1 MINKD
6 KIIREANKVFDLIV
20 FDKKHN
26 PLLLSNED
34 ILVIKD
40 KVKKD
45 LDFFFES
52 DPAANNL
59 DEIKITYPGFKAI
72 TFYRIANVLYKNNL
86 RSEARIITEHAHFLT
101 GIDINPGATIGTPF
115 FIDHGTGVVI
125 GETSIIGNFVRLYQG
140 VTLGALSP
148 EKGQS
153 IKGVKRHPTVGDNV
167 TIYAGASIL
176 GDISIGNNCTI
187 GGGVFLLDTIGD
199 NMKVT
204 NPKPILN
211 IKEKKK

>member
-6 KIIREANKVFDLIV
+6 KIIRDANKVYDLIV
-20 FDKKHN
+20 FNKKHVS
-26 PLLLSNED
+26 LLISDEQVNT
-34 ILVIKD
+34 IKE
-40 KVKKD
+40 KVYKD

-72 TFYRIANVLYKNNL
+72 TMYRIANVLYKNNKKT
-86 RSEARIITEHAHFLT
+86 EARIITEHAHFLT
-101 GIDINPGATIGTPF
+101 GIDINPGASIGCPF

-125 GETSIIGNFVRLYQG
+125 GETSIIGDCVRLYQG
-140 VTLGALSP
+140 VTLGALCP
-148 EKGQS
+148 DKGQS
-153 IKGVKRHPTVGDNV
+153 IRGVKRHPTVGNNV
-167 TIYAGASIL
+167 TVYAGASII
-176 GDISIGNNCTI
+176 GDITIGNNCTI
-187 GGGVFLLDTIGD
+187 GGGVFLLDSIPD

-211 IKEKKK
+211 IKEKK

>member
-1 MINKD
+1 MVNKD
-6 KIIREANKVFDLIV
+6 KIIREANRVYDLLVFNRKHVSSV
-20 FDKKHN
+20 FA
-26 PLLLSNED
+26 NED
-34 ILVIKD
+34 IESIRESVN
-40 KVKKD
+40 KD
-45 LDFFFES
+45 LEFFFES
-52 DPAANNL
+52 DPAANSL

-72 TFYRIANVLYKNNL
+72 TFYRIAHILYLQNKKV
-86 RSEARIITEHAHFLT
+86 EARIITEHAHFLT
-101 GIDINPGATIGTPF
+101 GIDINPGAKIGSPF

-125 GETSIIGNFVRLYQG
+125 GETSIIGNYVRLYQG

-187 GGGVFLLDTIGD
+187 GGGVFLLESIPD
-199 NMKVT
+199 NNKVS

-211 IKEKKK
+211 IKEKK

>member
-6 KIIREANKVFDLIV
+6 KIIREANKVFESIV

-26 PLLLSNED
+26 PLLLSSED
-34 ILVIKD
+34 ILSIKE
-40 KVKKD
+40 KVNKD
-45 LDFFFES
+45 LAFFFES
-52 DPAANNL
+52 DPAANNF

-72 TFYRIANVLYKNNL
+72 TFYRIANILYKNNQK
-86 RSEARIITEHAHFLT
+86 SEARIITEHAHFLT
-101 GIDINPGATIGTPF
+101 GIDINPGASIGTPF

-125 GETSIIGNFVRLYQG
+125 GETSVIGNYVRLYQG
-140 VTLGALSP
+140 VTLGALCP
-148 EKGQS
+148 DKGQT
-153 IKGVKRHPTVGDNV
+153 IRGVKRHPTVGDNV
-167 TIYAGASIL
+167 TIYAGASII

-187 GGGVFLLDTIGD
+187 GGGVFLLDSIPD

-211 IKEKKK
+211 IKEKK

>member
-6 KIIREANKVFDLIV
+6 KIIRDANKVYDLIV
-20 FDKKHN
+20 FDKKHVS
-26 PLLLSNED
+26 LLISNEE
-34 ILVIKD
+34 IIVIKE
-40 KVKKD
+40 KVLKD

-101 GIDINPGATIGTPF
+101 GIDINPGATIGCPF

-125 GETSIIGNFVRLYQG
+125 GETSVIGDFVRLYQG

-148 EKGQS
+148 DKGQS
-153 IKGVKRHPTVGDNV
+153 IRGVKRHPTVGNNV
-167 TIYAGASIL
+167 TIYAGASII

-187 GGGVFLLDTIGD
+187 GGGVFLLDSIPD

-211 IKEKKK
+211 IKEKK

>member
-6 KIIREANKVFDLIV
+6 RLIRDANRIYDSLVFN
-20 FDKKHN
+20 KKHTSPFIN
-26 PLLLSNED
+26 EED
-34 ILVIKD
+34 INSIKD
-40 KVKKD
+40 SVNKD
-45 LDFFFES
+45 LEFFFES
-52 DPAANNL
+52 DPAANSI
-59 DEIKITYPGFKAI
+59 DEIKVTYPGFRAI
-72 TFYRIANVLYKNNL
+72 TFYRIAHLLYLANKKI
-86 RSEARIITEHAHFLT
+86 EARIITEHAHFLT
-101 GIDINPGATIGTPF
+101 GIDINPGAKIGAPF

-125 GETSIIGNFVRLYQG
+125 GETSVIGNYVRLYQG
-140 VTLGALSP
+140 VTLGALCP

-187 GGGVFLLDTIGD
+187 GGGVFLLDSIPD
-199 NMKVT
+199 NHKVT

-211 IKEKKK
+211 IKEKK